1 MKPVIHGLLVALR
14 LAFGALF
21 VFSGLNDLL
30 HFWQPPAPVTPQS
43 QVFMQGLA
51 GSGYIF
57 PTLGVVYL
65 SSGLFLLANRFA
77 ALALVMLAAP
87 VVVIFGYHAVMEGHL
102 LGPGLVVLLI
112 YLVLAWQQRA
122 TLAVL
127 LRASSPVAADAR
139 NGLPVRDRSA

>member
-1 MKPVIHGLLVALR
+1 MKPVFHWLLIALR

-57 PTLGVVYL
+57 PTLGIVYTL
-65 SSGLFLLANRFA
+65 SGLCLLANRFV

-87 VVVIFGYHAVMEGHL
+87 VVVIFGYHAVMEDHL
-102 LGPGLVVLLI
+102 LGPGLAVLLI
-112 YLVLAWQQRA
+112 YLVLTWQQRA
-122 TLAVL
+122 TLSVL
-127 LRASSPVAADAR
+127 LRPASD
-139 NGLPVRDRSA
+139 

>member
-14 LAFGALF
+14 LVFGAWF
-21 VFSGLNDLL
+21 VFAGLNDLL
-30 HFWQPPAPVTPQS
+30 HFWQPPAPATPQS

-57 PTLGVVYL
+57 PALAVVYTL
-65 SSGLFLLANRFA
+65 SGLFLLANRFV

-87 VVVIFGYHAVMEGHL
+87 IVVIFGYHAVMEGRP
-102 LGPGLVVLLI
+102 LGPGLIVLLA
-112 YLVLAWQQRA
+112 YLILAWQQRA

-127 LRASSPVAADAR
+127 LRPSSLAVTK
-139 NGLPVRDRSA
+139 S